1 MPFLFLGNGGV
12 TSVKVM
18 LRLKQDSRVCAI
30 NVIKISHLIIYMPF
44 ITLFFYWHALKTC
57 WHFSHYYETP
67 FMKHHSSRSTILLP
81 VFVPAAVIMLL
92 LVIGTA
98 VNPAAAGALFSTV
111 LAFITETFGWFYM
124 LAVAIFLVFIVAL
137 AFSSYGSIKLGPDHA
152 EAEYKFLEWFAMLF
166 SAGYGIALL
175 FYGVAEPVTHFASPP
190 LSQPQTIAAAKEAM
204 QIAYFHWGFHIW
216 AIYGVVGLSLAYFSF
231 RHGLPL
237 SVRSTLYPIIGDKIH
252 GPIGHT
258 VDVFAI
264 VGTMFG
270 IATSLGL
277 SVAQINAGLNY
288 LLPEMI
294 PVSTTV
300 QVIVIA
306 LVTAAALVSVLAGM
320 DKGVKRLSILNMV
333 LATALMFFVFV
344 VGPTIFIL
352 NAFMENTGS
361 YLGNIVERTFSLQAY
376 QSSDWIGSW
385 TLFIFAWTIAWAP
398 FVGLF
403 IAKISRGRTIREF
416 VLGVMLVPTI
426 FTFFWFS
433 VFGDTALHMI
443 MVEGYEAL
451 ITEVQNDQAIALF
464 KLLERLPFTQIV
476 SSLTVLLIITFF
488 VTSSDSG
495 SLVIDSLAA
504 GGRSDTPWWQR
515 TFWVVTEGA
524 VAAALLIAGGLTA
537 LQTAAIVSA
546 LPFAIIILASIFGM
560 WRALRIEGHRN
571 ESLANDNHL
580 PPHLLKLD
588 AWRDRIDYMTQQPT
602 REKVL
607 GYIKG
612 TVLSSMQEVAE
623 KFSET
628 GWLPEVN
635 YDELNERVVLE
646 LRSGGDNVEFWYEV
660 RLSENELPDYY
671 TEDMAKKLPQE
682 HHYRAEVYLRRGGQ
696 TYDLYGYQSASVI
709 NDIIDQ
715 FEKYLHFVNVSPN
728 ILPWRM
734 QQHDDDITLEQG
746 SVFDK

>member
-1 MPFLFLGNGGV
+1 
-12 TSVKVM
+12 
-18 LRLKQDSRVCAI
+18 
-30 NVIKISHLIIYMPF
+30 
-44 ITLFFYWHALKTC
+44 
-57 WHFSHYYETP
+57 
-67 FMKHHSSRSTILLP
+67 MKNKSSRSTILLP

-98 VNPAAAGALFSTV
+98 VNPESAGELFSTV
-111 LAFITETFGWFYM
+111 LNFTTETFGWFYM
-124 LAVAIFLVFIVAL
+124 LAVAIFLMFIIVL

-152 EAEYKFLEWFAMLF
+152 VAEYNFLEWFAMLF

-175 FYGVAEPVTHFASPP
+175 FYGVAEPVIHFASPP
-190 LSQPQTIAAAKEAM
+190 LSTPQTIEAAKEAM

-237 SVRSTLYPIIGDKIH
+237 SMRSTLYPLIGDKIY

-270 IATSLGL
+270 IATSLGI
-277 SVAQINAGLNY
+277 SVSQINAGLNY
-288 LLPEMI
+288 LLPNTV
-294 PVSTTV
+294 PVSMTV
-300 QVIVIA
+300 QVIIIA
-306 LVTAAALVSVLAGM
+306 LVTLAALVSVLAGM

-333 LATALMFFVFV
+333 LATGLMLFVFI

-416 VLGVMLVPTI
+416 VLGVMLVPTF
-426 FTFFWFS
+426 FTFFWFA

-443 MVEGYEAL
+443 MVDGYDGL
-451 ITEVQNDQAIALF
+451 ITEVQNNQAIALF
-464 KLLERLPFTQIV
+464 KLLENLPFTQIV

-524 VAAALLIAGGLTA
+524 VAAALLVAGGLTA

-546 LPFAIIILASIFGM
+546 LPFAVIILISIFGM

-571 ESLANDNHL
+571 QSLANDNHL

-588 AWRDRIDYMTQQPT
+588 AWRDRIDYMTNQPT
-602 REKVL
+602 RDKVL
-607 GYIKG
+607 SYIKG
-612 TVLSSMQEVAE
+612 TVLSSMNEVAA
-623 KFSET
+623 KFAET
-628 GWLPEVN
+628 GWLPDVN
-635 YDELNERVVLE
+635 YDEVNNRAVLE
-646 LRSGGDNVEFWYEV
+646 LRRGDNVEFWYEV
-660 RLSENELPDYY
+660 RLSEHEVPDYY
-671 TEDMAKKLPQE
+671 TNDKASELPQE

-696 TYDLYGYQSASVI
+696 TYDLYGYQPESII

-715 FEKYLHFVNVSPN
+715 FEKYLHFVNVSPD

-734 QQHDDDITLEQG
+734 QEHDEDITLEQG

>member
-1 MPFLFLGNGGV
+1 MSNG
-12 TSVKVM
+12 
-18 LRLKQDSRVCAI
+18 
-30 NVIKISHLIIYMPF
+30 
-44 ITLFFYWHALKTC
+44 
-57 WHFSHYYETP
+57 
-67 FMKHHSSRSTILLP
+67 SRSTILLP
-81 VFVPAAVIMLL
+81 VFIPAAVIMML

-98 VNPAAAGALFSTV
+98 INPEAAGALFSDV
-111 LAFITETFGWFYM
+111 LSFTTETFGWFYM
-124 LAVAIFLVFIVAL
+124 LAVALFLMFIIVL

-152 EAEYKFLEWFAMLF
+152 EAEYGFLEWFAMLF

-175 FYGVAEPVTHFASPP
+175 FYGVAEPVMHFSSPP
-190 LSQPQTIAAAKEAM
+190 MSDPQTIAAAKEAM

-216 AIYGVVGLSLAYFSF
+216 AIYGVVGLSLAYFAF

-237 SVRSTLYPIIGDKIH
+237 SIRSTLYPIIGDRIH

-264 VGTMFG
+264 LGTMFG

-277 SVAQINAGLNY
+277 SVSQINAGLNY
-288 LLPEMI
+288 LLPDII
-294 PVSTTV
+294 PVNTTI
-300 QVIVIA
+300 QVVAIA
-306 LVTAAALVSVLAGM
+306 LVTSAALVSVLAGM

-333 LATALMFFVFV
+333 LATALMVFVFV

-376 QSSDWIGSW
+376 ENSDWIGSW

-416 VLGVMLVPTI
+416 VLGVMLVPTF

-443 MVEGYEAL
+443 MVDGYNSL
-451 ITEVQNDQAIALF
+451 ISEVQNNQAIALF
-464 KLLERLPFTQIV
+464 KLLERLPFTEFV
-476 SSLTVLLIITFF
+476 SSLTILLIITFF

-515 TFWVVTEGA
+515 SFWVVTEGA
-524 VAAALLIAGGLTA
+524 VAAVLLIAGGLTA

-546 LPFAIIILASIFGM
+546 LPFAIIILISMFGM

-571 ESLANDNHL
+571 QSLDQNNKL
-580 PPHLLKLD
+580 PPHLLKPS
-588 AWRDRIDYMTQQPT
+588 AWRERIDYMTDKPT

-607 GYIKG
+607 NYIKE
-612 TVLSSMQEVAE
+612 VVMPSMMEVSS
-623 KFSET
+623 KFAET
-628 GWLPEVN
+628 GWTTEVN
-635 YDELNERVVLE
+635 YDAANNRAVLE
-646 LRSGGDNVEFWYEV
+646 LQRGDDVEFWYEV
-660 RLSENELPDYY
+660 RLSEHEAPDYY
-671 TEDMAKKLPQE
+671 TESSADTLPQE
-682 HHYRAEVYLRRGGQ
+682 HHHRAEVYLRRGGQ
-696 TYDLYGYQSASVI
+696 TYDLYGYKSESVI

-715 FEKYLHFVNVSPN
+715 FEKYLHFLNVSPDS
-728 ILPWRM
+728 LPWRM
-734 QQHDDDITLEQG
+734 QAHDDDITLEQG
-746 SVFDK
+746 SVLDK

>member
-1 MPFLFLGNGGV
+1 
-12 TSVKVM
+12 
-18 LRLKQDSRVCAI
+18 
-30 NVIKISHLIIYMPF
+30 
-44 ITLFFYWHALKTC
+44 
-57 WHFSHYYETP
+57 
-67 FMKHHSSRSTILLP
+67 MKNKSSRSTILLP

-98 VNPAAAGALFSTV
+98 VNPESAGELFSTV
-111 LAFITETFGWFYM
+111 LNFTTETFGWFYM
-124 LAVAIFLVFIVAL
+124 LAVAIFLMFIIVL

-152 EAEYKFLEWFAMLF
+152 VAEYNFLEWFAMLF

-175 FYGVAEPVTHFASPP
+175 FYGVAEPVIHFASPP
-190 LSQPQTIAAAKEAM
+190 LSTPQTIEAAKEAM

-237 SVRSTLYPIIGDKIH
+237 SMRSTLYPLIGDKIY

-270 IATSLGL
+270 IATSLGI
-277 SVAQINAGLNY
+277 SVSQINAGLNY
-288 LLPEMI
+288 LLPNTV
-294 PVSTTV
+294 PVSMTV
-300 QVIVIA
+300 QVIIIA
-306 LVTAAALVSVLAGM
+306 LVTLAALVSVLAGM

-333 LATALMFFVFV
+333 LATGLMLFVFI

-416 VLGVMLVPTI
+416 VLGVMLVPTF
-426 FTFFWFS
+426 FTFFWFA
-433 VFGDTALHMI
+433 VFGDTTLHMI
-443 MVEGYEAL
+443 MVDGYDGL
-451 ITEVQNDQAIALF
+451 ITEVQNNQAIALF
-464 KLLERLPFTQIV
+464 KLLENLPFTQIV

-495 SLVIDSLAA
+495 SLVIDYLAA

-524 VAAALLIAGGLTA
+524 VAAALLVAGGLTA

-546 LPFAIIILASIFGM
+546 LPFAVIILISIFGM

-571 ESLANDNHL
+571 QSLANDNHL

-588 AWRDRIDYMTQQPT
+588 AWRDRIDYMTNQPT
-602 REKVL
+602 RDKVL
-607 GYIKG
+607 SYIKG
-612 TVLSSMQEVAE
+612 TVLSSMNEVAA
-623 KFSET
+623 KFAET
-628 GWLPEVN
+628 GWLPDVN
-635 YDELNERVVLE
+635 YDEVNNRAVLE
-646 LRSGGDNVEFWYEV
+646 LRRGDNVEFWYEV
-660 RLSENELPDYY
+660 RLSEHEVPDYY
-671 TEDMAKKLPQE
+671 TNDKASELPQE

-696 TYDLYGYQSASVI
+696 TYDLYGYQPESII

-728 ILPWRM
+728 ILPCRM
-734 QQHDDDITLEQG
+734 QEHDEDITLEQG

>member
-1 MPFLFLGNGGV
+1 
-12 TSVKVM
+12 
-18 LRLKQDSRVCAI
+18 
-30 NVIKISHLIIYMPF
+30 
-44 ITLFFYWHALKTC
+44 
-57 WHFSHYYETP
+57 
-67 FMKHHSSRSTILLP
+67 MKNKSSRSTILLP

-98 VNPAAAGALFSTV
+98 INPESAGELFSTV
-111 LAFITETFGWFYM
+111 LSFTTETFGWFYM
-124 LAVAIFLVFIVAL
+124 LAVAIFLMFIIVL

-152 EAEYKFLEWFAMLF
+152 EAEYNFLEWFAMLF

-175 FYGVAEPVTHFASPP
+175 FYGVAEPVIHFASPP
-190 LSQPQTIAAAKEAM
+190 LSTPQTIEAAKEAM

-237 SVRSTLYPIIGDKIH
+237 SMRSTLYPLIGDKIY

-270 IATSLGL
+270 IATSLGIAV
-277 SVAQINAGLNY
+277 SQINAGVNY
-288 LLPEMI
+288 LFPNTV
-294 PVSTTV
+294 PVSMTV
-300 QVIVIA
+300 QVIIIA
-306 LVTAAALVSVLAGM
+306 LVTLAALISVLAGM

-333 LATALMFFVFV
+333 LATGLMLFVFI

-416 VLGVMLVPTI
+416 VLGVMLVPTF
-426 FTFFWFS
+426 FTFFWFA

-443 MVEGYEAL
+443 MVDGYDAL
-451 ITEVQNDQAIALF
+451 ITEVQNNQAIALF
-464 KLLERLPFTQIV
+464 KLLENLPFSQIV

-524 VAAALLIAGGLTA
+524 VAAVLLVAGGLTA

-546 LPFAIIILASIFGM
+546 LPFAVIILISIFGM

-571 ESLANDNHL
+571 QSLGNDNRI
-580 PPHLLKLD
+580 PPHLLKPS
-588 AWRDRIDYMTQQPT
+588 AWRERIDYMTDKPT
-602 REKVL
+602 RDKVL
-607 GYIKG
+607 SYIQE
-612 TVLSSMQEVAE
+612 TIMPSMVEVSE
-623 KFSET
+623 KFAET
-628 GWLPEVN
+628 GWTTEVN
-635 YDELNERVVLE
+635 YDAINNRAVLE
-646 LRSGGDNVEFWYEV
+646 LQRGSDVEFWYEV
-660 RLSENELPDYY
+660 RLSEHDTPDYY
-671 TEDMAKKLPQE
+671 TEDNADKLPQQ
-682 HHYRAEVYLRRGGQ
+682 HDHRAEVYLRRGGQ
-696 TYDLYGYQSASVI
+696 TYDLYGYESESVI

-715 FEKYLHFVNVSPN
+715 FEKYLHFVNVSPD

-734 QQHDDDITLEQG
+734 QEHDEDITLEQG

>member
-1 MPFLFLGNGGV
+1 MSNG
-12 TSVKVM
+12 
-18 LRLKQDSRVCAI
+18 
-30 NVIKISHLIIYMPF
+30 
-44 ITLFFYWHALKTC
+44 
-57 WHFSHYYETP
+57 
-67 FMKHHSSRSTILLP
+67 SRSTILLP
-81 VFVPAAVIMLL
+81 VFIPAAVIMLL

-98 VNPAAAGALFSTV
+98 IDPEAAGALFSDV
-111 LAFITETFGWFYM
+111 LSFTTETFGWFYM
-124 LAVAIFLVFIVAL
+124 LAVALFLMFIIVL

-152 EAEYKFLEWFAMLF
+152 EAEYGFLEWFAMLF

-175 FYGVAEPVTHFASPP
+175 FYGVAEPVMHFSSPP
-190 LSQPQTIAAAKEAM
+190 MSDPQTIAAAKEAM

-216 AIYGVVGLSLAYFSF
+216 AIYGVVGLSLAYFAF

-237 SVRSTLYPIIGDKIH
+237 SIRSTLYPIIGDRIH

-264 VGTMFG
+264 LGTMFG

-277 SVAQINAGLNY
+277 SVSQINAGLNY
-288 LLPEMI
+288 LLPDII
-294 PVSTTV
+294 PVNTTI
-300 QVIVIA
+300 QVVAIA
-306 LVTAAALVSVLAGM
+306 LVTSAALVSVLAGM

-333 LATALMFFVFV
+333 LATALMVFVFV

-376 QSSDWIGSW
+376 ENSDWIGSW

-416 VLGVMLVPTI
+416 VLGVMLVPTF

-443 MVEGYEAL
+443 MVDGYNSL
-451 ITEVQNDQAIALF
+451 ISEVQNNQAIALF
-464 KLLERLPFTQIV
+464 KLLERLPFTEFV
-476 SSLTVLLIITFF
+476 SSLTILLIITFF

-515 TFWVVTEGA
+515 SFWVVTEGA
-524 VAAALLIAGGLTA
+524 VAAVLLIAGGLTA

-546 LPFAIIILASIFGM
+546 LPFAIIILISMFGM

-571 ESLANDNHL
+571 QSLDQNNKL
-580 PPHLLKLD
+580 PPHLLKPS
-588 AWRDRIDYMTQQPT
+588 AWRERIDYMADKPT
-602 REKVL
+602 RDKVL
-607 GYIKG
+607 NYIKE
-612 TVLSSMQEVAE
+612 VVMPSMMEVSS
-623 KFSET
+623 KFAET
-628 GWLPEVN
+628 GWTTEVN
-635 YDELNERVVLE
+635 YDAANNRAVLE
-646 LRSGGDNVEFWYEV
+646 LQRGDDVEFWYEV
-660 RLSENELPDYY
+660 RLSEHEAPDYY
-671 TEDMAKKLPQE
+671 TESSADTLPQE
-682 HHYRAEVYLRRGGQ
+682 HYHRAEVYLRRGGQ
-696 TYDLYGYQSASVI
+696 TYDLYGYKSESVI

-715 FEKYLHFVNVSPN
+715 FEKYLHFLNVSPDS
-728 ILPWRM
+728 LPWRM
-734 QQHDDDITLEQG
+734 QAHDDDITLEQG
-746 SVFDK
+746 SVLDK

>member
-1 MPFLFLGNGGV
+1 MSKLP
-12 TSVKVM
+12 
-18 LRLKQDSRVCAI
+18 
-30 NVIKISHLIIYMPF
+30 
-44 ITLFFYWHALKTC
+44 
-57 WHFSHYYETP
+57 
-67 FMKHHSSRSTILLP
+67 RSTILLP
-81 VFVPAAVIMLL
+81 VFVPAAIIMLL

-98 VNPAAAGALFSTV
+98 INPEAAGALFNDV
-111 LAFITETFGWFYM
+111 LAFTTDTFGWFYM
-124 LAVAIFLVFIVAL
+124 LAVALFLMFIIVL

-152 EAEYKFLEWFAMLF
+152 AAEYGFLEWFAMLF

-175 FYGVAEPVTHFASPP
+175 FYGVAEPVMHFSSPP
-190 LSQPQTIAAAKEAM
+190 MSDPQTIAAAKEAM
-204 QIAYFHWGFHIW
+204 RIAYFHWGFHIW
-216 AIYGVVGLSLAYFSF
+216 AIYGVVGLSLAYFAF

-237 SVRSTLYPIIGDKIH
+237 SIRSTLYPIIGERIH

-264 VGTMFG
+264 LGTMFG

-277 SVAQINAGLNY
+277 SVSQINAGLNY
-288 LLPEMI
+288 LLPDII
-294 PVSTTV
+294 PVNTTV
-300 QVIVIA
+300 QVIAIA

-320 DKGVKRLSILNMV
+320 DKGVKRLSILNML
-333 LATALMFFVFV
+333 LATALMLFVFV

-376 QSSDWIGSW
+376 ENSDWIGSW

-416 VLGVMLVPTI
+416 VLGVMLVPTF

-443 MVEGYEAL
+443 MVDGYTSL
-451 ITEVQNDQAIALF
+451 ISEVQNNQAIALF
-464 KLLERLPFTQIV
+464 KLLENLPFTEFV
-476 SSLTVLLIITFF
+476 SSLTILLIITFF

-515 TFWVVTEGA
+515 SFWVVTEGA
-524 VAAALLIAGGLTA
+524 VAAVLLIAGGLTA

-546 LPFAIIILASIFGM
+546 LPFAIIILISMFGM

-571 ESLANDNHL
+571 QSLGNDNRL
-580 PPHLLKLD
+580 PPHLLKPS
-588 AWRDRIDYMTQQPT
+588 AWRERIDYMTDKPT

-607 GYIKG
+607 SYIKE
-612 TVLSSMQEVAE
+612 VVMPSMMEVSS
-623 KFSET
+623 KFAET
-628 GWLPEVN
+628 GWTTEVN
-635 YDELNERVVLE
+635 YDAVNNRAVLE
-646 LRSGGDNVEFWYEV
+646 LQRNDDVEFWYEV
-660 RLSENELPDYY
+660 RLSEHDVPDYY
-671 TEDMAKKLPQE
+671 TEDSADTLPQE
-682 HHYRAEVYLRRGGQ
+682 HHHRAEVYLRRGGQ
-696 TYDLYGYQSASVI
+696 TYDLYGYKSESVI

-715 FEKYLHFVNVSPN
+715 FEKYLHFLNVSPDS
-728 ILPWRM
+728 LPWRM
-734 QQHDDDITLEQG
+734 QEHDDDITLEQG
-746 SVFDK
+746 SVLDK